1 MSNEKWEPWVDYPD
15 IWPTKSKFFTY
26 LRGALRGAVWNKFK
40 IVR

>member
-1 MSNEKWEPWVDYPD
+1 MSDKKWEPWVDYPD

-26 LRGALRGAVWNKFK
+26 LRGAVWNKFK